1 MKMKFSKIF
10 PISIGIILIII
21 AIKDFSPWRST
32 GEIITGLI
40 TLAVALFSKSK
51 DQESTSSEID
61 HLVDHKVVIY
71 SERIYLAMFFV
82 FLILYYLDGKNVI
95 LGVISIY
102 SLLLWYIQLV
112 MQLIISVLEIVKS
125 NKNKF

>member
-1 MKMKFSKIF
+1 MKMKLSKIF

-21 AIKDFSPWRST
+21 AIRDFSPWRST

-125 NKNKF
+125 NKNK

>member
-1 MKMKFSKIF
+1 M
-10 PISIGIILIII
+10 
-21 AIKDFSPWRST
+21 
-32 GEIITGLI
+32 
-40 TLAVALFSKSK
+40 AVALFSKSK

-71 SERIYLAMFFV
+71 SECIYLAMFFV

-125 NKNKF
+125 NKNK

>member
-1 MKMKFSKIF
+1 MKMKLSKIF

-61 HLVDHKVVIY
+61 YLVDHKVVIY

-125 NKNKF
+125 NKNK

>member
-61 HLVDHKVVIY
+61 YLVDHKVVIY
-71 SERIYLAMFFV
+71 SERVYLAMFFV
-82 FLILYYLDGKNVI
+82 FLILYYLDGKKLI

-112 MQLIISVLEIVKS
+112 MQLIISVLETVKS
-125 NKNKF
+125 NKNK

>member
-82 FLILYYLDGKNVI
+82 FLILYYLDGKNLI

-125 NKNKF
+125 NKNK

>member
-1 MKMKFSKIF
+1 MKMKLSKIF

-40 TLAVALFSKSK
+40 TLAVALFSKNK

-61 HLVDHKVVIY
+61 HFVDHKVVIY

-125 NKNKF
+125 NRNK

>member
-112 MQLIISVLEIVKS
+112 MQLIISVLETVKS
-125 NKNKF
+125 NKNK

>member
-1 MKMKFSKIF
+1 MKMKLSKIF

-21 AIKDFSPWRST
+21 VIKDFSPWRST

-125 NKNKF
+125 NKNK